1 MLILDLQLVSIKAL
15 KKWSLLVL
23 IFSLRQQIQN
33 ISVSV
38 GAESAD
44 KRAQGQL
51 KEPFLDVF
59 LNFPTILGIKG
70 PGSMK
75 QVASTIQSNQGNKHC
90 RGAMQ
95 NIQSPMPT
103 STGYPWGNAAADIL
117 NKSAASSF

>member
-33 ISVSV
+33 ISGSV
-38 GAESAD
+38 GAEPAD

-51 KEPFLDVF
+51 KEPFLDVC

-70 PGSMK
+70 YKGSMK
-75 QVASTIQSNQGNKHC
+75 QVALTIQSNQGNKHC
-90 RGAMQ
+90 RRAMQ
-95 NIQSPMPT
+95 NTQSPMPT
-103 STGYPWGNAAADIL
+103 STDNP
-117 NKSAASSF
+117 

>member
-1 MLILDLQLVSIKAL
+1 MVPTGINFLTEA
-15 KKWSLLVL
+15 
-23 IFSLRQQIQN
+23 
-33 ISVSV
+33 
-38 GAESAD
+38 AD

-103 STGYPWGNAAADIL
+103 STGYP
-117 NKSAASSF
+117 

>member
-59 LNFPTILGIKG
+59 FNFPTILGIKG

-75 QVASTIQSNQGNKHC
+75 RVASTIQSNQGNKHC

-103 STGYPWGNAAADIL
+103 STGYP
-117 NKSAASSF
+117 